1 MNLNKVIVVG
11 RLTQDPEKRTIPE
24 SGLSVTSFSVATNSY
39 FKDKS
44 GENQERTEF
53 HDIVLFGNLADIASQ
68 YLKKGSLALFEGR
81 LQTRNWE
88 DKEGNRRYRT
98 EIVGEKLQLGP
109 RSGEGGGAQ
118 RKNENSG
125 NSKSTKENQSSDKEI
140 PVIDE
145 DDEINVEDIPF

>member
-1 MNLNKVIVVG
+1 MNFNKVIIVG

-39 FKDKS
+39 FKNKS

-53 HDIVLFGNLADIASQ
+53 HDVVLFGNLADIASQ
-68 YLKKGSLALFEGR
+68 YLRKGSLALFEGR
-81 LQTRNWE
+81 LQTRSWE

-98 EIVGEKLQLGP
+98 EIVGERLQMGP
-109 RSGEGGGAQ
+109 RQAGDGTSGGE
-118 RKNENSG
+118 EN
-125 NSKSTKENQSSDKEI
+125 KSNPGKGERPSDKEI
-140 PVIDE
+140 PIIDE

>member
-1 MNLNKVIVVG
+1 MNFNKVIIVG

-39 FKDKS
+39 FKNKS

-53 HDIVLFGNLADIASQ
+53 HDVVLFGNLADIASQ
-68 YLKKGSLALFEGR
+68 YLRKGSLALFEGR

-98 EIVGEKLQLGP
+98 EIVGERLQMGP
-109 RSGEGGGAQ
+109 RQAEDRAPAKGENKSNPE
-118 RKNENSG
+118 RKE
-125 NSKSTKENQSSDKEI
+125 QPSDKEI
-140 PVIDE
+140 PIIDE

>member
-1 MNLNKVIVVG
+1 MNLNKAIIVG
-11 RLTQDPEKRTIPE
+11 RLTRDPEKRVIPD
-24 SGLSVTSFSVATNSY
+24 SGQSVTSFGLATNSY

-53 HDIVLFGNLADIASQ
+53 HNIVLFGHLADIAEQ

-81 LQTRNWE
+81 LQTRSWD
-88 DKEGNRRYRT
+88 DKEGNKRQRT
-98 EIVGEKLQLGP
+98 EIVAERMQLGP
-109 RSGEGGGAQ
+109 RSSEERSSNNAP
-118 RKNENSG
+118 SG
-125 NSKSTKENQSSDKEI
+125 KQEKEI

>member
-39 FKDKS
+39 FKNKS

-53 HDIVLFGNLADIASQ
+53 HDMVLFGNLADIASQ
-68 YLKKGSLALFEGR
+68 YLQKGSLALFEGR
-81 LQTRNWE
+81 LQTRSWE
-88 DKEGNRRYRT
+88 DKEGNKRYRT
-98 EIVGEKLQLGP
+98 EIVGERLQFGP
-109 RSGEGGGAQ
+109 RQAGGGGSSE
-118 RKNENSG
+118 KEEYKKGSNP
-125 NSKSTKENQSSDKEI
+125 SKGKQSEKEI

>member
-1 MNLNKVIVVG
+1 MNLNKAIVVG
-11 RLTQDPEKRTIPE
+11 RLTQDPEKRTIPD

-81 LQTRNWE
+81 LQTRSWE

-109 RSGEGGGAQ
+109 RSAEGGGQ
-118 RKNENSG
+118 RKNENPG
-125 NSKSTKENQSSDKEI
+125 NSKSTKGEQSSEKEI

>member
-1 MNLNKVIVVG
+1 MNFNKVIIAG

-39 FKDKS
+39 FKNKS

-53 HDIVLFGNLADIASQ
+53 HDVVLFGNLADIASQ
-68 YLKKGSLALFEGR
+68 YLQKGSLALFEGR

-98 EIVGEKLQLGP
+98 EIVGEKLQMGP
-109 RSGEGGGAQ
+109 RQAGEDAPAK
-118 RKNENSG
+118 REN
-125 NSKSTKENQSSDKEI
+125 KSNPGKEDQSSNKEI
-140 PVIDE
+140 PIIDE